1 VAKNPRVLAEAEV
14 LLSGWGAPAIDG
26 AFLAAAP
33 NPRVVLYGAGSFRR
47 VATQALWNRV
57 VRITSAYAANA
68 VPVSEYAL
76 AAILVSLKRG
86 WHFAF
91 SVRREKALPGQSR
104 VPGAYRSTMGL
115 VSLGMVG
122 RLVRERLRPFDL
134 RVVAYEPYITSEEA
148 RPGR

>member
-1 VAKNPRVLAEAEV
+1 MAKNPRVLAEAEV

-33 NPRVVLYGAGSFRR
+33 NPR
-47 VATQALWNRV
+47 
-57 VRITSAYAANA
+57 AYAANS

-134 RVVAYEPYITSEEA
+134 RVVAYDPYITSEEA